1 MALSRWGAAVIVLG
15 VLPAA
20 IARAQSPQ
28 EKKRSDIL
36 KDLGLKKK
44 PPAPPPDVGSSPA
57 PAAEPPGEESEAT
70 GGARNPPGEGKGGAG
85 KKSAPA
91 APAAPSFQRA
101 IHPLLTTTCKPCHT
115 AGGPAQL
122 SHLLLTGE
130 PTADHHAIAR
140 FVKARDPEAS
150 PLLSKVTGA
159 TPHGGGPL
167 WPPSSAQYQR
177 VAAWIRG
184 GARLDAAAPSTPDNV
199 TAKPAAPGTERAPA
213 ARAAGQKPA
222 GAGVGGGVGVGSTGT
237 PAAAP
242 ATPAPGAAAPE
253 TPAAPTAAP
262 TAATTPAPTGAAPRP
277 GPTFAT
283 AVHPIL
289 MTTCAVCHRPGGPA
303 AMTRLLLSGDAA
315 GDEAAARAFVVP
327 EAPER
332 SPLVTKSS
340 GQMHAGGA
348 VLPPGDARM
357 ETILAWARGLASPV
371 APEPAAGAT
380 PAAAAPG
387 PAAPPAPP
395 LAAAPPPPGPAGH
408 GAPGGFPLPLGFML
422 DGRFSLDYERRQFT
436 GNPFAD
442 GSVNALRS
450 YHHFLFLSHDGADD
464 PCGLSLEVLTL
475 QFWEAHCRVP
485 RLPAPVRLSVAG
497 GKIVVP
503 FGADPLFHQNYGGL
517 GGFDQPVLPVIW
529 AIEGAAAHLVVD
541 HRPIVVTDDL
551 FVIRG
556 YALPH
561 ADSIIN
567 LQSGF
572 SPEDA
577 TKLAFG
583 NRIGLSWMFVSA
595 WYSAYYNPL
604 GFGRR
609 LFMQALDLTV
619 WRPRGI
625 PVVEHFSLGAG
636 LLRADVSGGGAGV
649 GGVGFDYYDFADYVQ
664 LRYHPFDWLYI
675 QYRAGLRTFNNRR
688 GVILDKTRLTN
699 ADASAHNFAIVA
711 RHHGLT
717 AGLYYFINLEKV
729 DEIPND
735 FLRLSVIYEF

>member
-1 MALSRWGAAVIVLG
+1 MVPSRWRVVVIVVGL
-15 VLPAA
+15 LSAA

-36 KDLGLKKK
+36 KELGLKKK
-44 PPAPPPDVGSSPA
+44 PPAPPEAGA
-57 PAAEPPGEESEAT
+57 PPPPVAEPPAEEGEEA
-70 GGARNPPGEGKGGAG
+70 GGVRKPGEDKAGAE
-85 KKSAPA
+85 KKA
-91 APAAPSFQRA
+91 AAGPAAPSFQRA
-101 IHPLLTTTCKPCHT
+101 IHPLLMTTCKPCHT

-122 SHLLLTGE
+122 SHLLLTGD
-130 PTADHHAIAR
+130 PATDHHAIAR
-140 FVKARDPEAS
+140 FVKARDPDAS
-150 PLLSKVTGA
+150 ALLSKVTGT

-167 WPPSSAQYQR
+167 WPTTSAQYQR

-184 GARLDAAAPSTPDNV
+184 GAKLDAAPQPQTTPAP
-199 TAKPAAPGTERAPA
+199 E
-213 ARAAGQKPA
+213 
-222 GAGVGGGVGVGSTGT
+222 
-237 PAAAP
+237 AAAP
-242 ATPAPGAAAPE
+242 APRAARQHQPAAGQPATGALAPEPAAGQAPAVPAESTPAPP
-253 TPAAPTAAP
+253 
-262 TAATTPAPTGAAPRP
+262 ATTTLAQPRP
-277 GPTFAT
+277 SRFA
-283 AVHPIL
+283 ADVHPIL
-289 MTTCAVCHRPGGPA
+289 LSTCALCHRPGGPA
-303 AMTRLLLSGDAA
+303 GMTRLLFSGDAA
-315 GDEAAARAFVVP
+315 KDEAAARAFVDVQ
-327 EAPER
+327 APER
-332 SPLVTKSS
+332 SPLITKSS
-340 GQMHAGGA
+340 GQMHGGGA
-348 VLPPGDARM
+348 VLPAGDARM
-357 ETILAWARGLASPV
+357 ETILSWARGLAAPA
-371 APEPAAGAT
+371 APEAGTAPPGPT
-380 PAAAAPG
+380 PAAPTVQ
-387 PAAPPAPP
+387 PPAPP
-395 LAAAPPPPGPAGH
+395 AAAPPPPPDLGGHGMPAGL
-408 GAPGGFPLPLGFML
+408 ALPLGFML

-436 GNPFAD
+436 GNPFGGA
-442 GSVNALRS
+442 SVNALRS
-450 YHHFLFLSHDGADD
+450 YHHFLFLSHDAAED

-485 RLPAPVRLSVAG
+485 RLPAPLRLTLAG

-503 FGADPLFHQNYGGL
+503 FGADPLFHQNYGSL

-541 HRPIVVTDDL
+541 RRPIVVTDDL

-577 TKLAFG
+577 TKLGFG

-625 PVVEHFSLGAG
+625 PVLQHFSLSAG
-636 LLRADVSGGGAGV
+636 LLRADVSGGGPGV
-649 GGVGFDYYDFADYVQ
+649 GGVGFDYYDFADYLQ

-675 QYRAGLRTFNNRR
+675 QYRTGLRTFDNRR
-688 GVILDKTRLTN
+688 GVILDKTRLTS
-699 ADASAHNFAIVA
+699 ADASTHNFGVVA
-711 RHHGLT
+711 RYHGLT

-735 FLRLSVIYEF
+735 LVRLSVVYEF